1 MIKEYVG
8 AINFEKFMPAEFEKF
23 YPEERVRRKI
33 SIKTIATRSGES
45 EKWAQSSQKY
55 LRELKLVNNSESFS
69 SNMQIYKNGVGLISY
84 KDYFMGVIVESK
96 DISNML
102 KSAFELMW
110 GATA

>member
-1 MIKEYVG
+1 IKEYVG

-33 SIKTIATRSGES
+33 SIKTIATKLSES
-45 EKWAQSSQKY
+45 EKWAKTSQKY
-55 LRELKLVNNSESFS
+55 LRELKLVNNPLPFS

-84 KDYFMGVIVESK
+84 KDSFIGVIVESK
-96 DISNML
+96 DISNMFQ
-102 KSAFELMW
+102 SAFELMW